1 MNDEGGNT
9 NPCREIDLN
18 LSSRTIHNVLYGVY
32 GNCAQIM
39 NDEDRILSYVL
50 MGRYSNNSIST
61 DEEKW
66 YNWLHKRQLLIQSV
80 RNLNKCGI
88 EVDYSNRNEI
98 VHEQK

>member
-32 GNCAQIM
+32 GNC
-39 NDEDRILSYVL
+39 SP
-50 MGRYSNNSIST
+50 ST
-61 DEEKW
+61 SDEEKW
-66 YNWLHKRQLLIQSV
+66 YNWLYKRQLLIQSV